1 GLSLLGPTLTVDQWR
16 PAGAF
21 RARAVACAI
30 LLSLACRSISPRVS
44 PAAGAPP
51 AQLQHDIDAILWRPE
66 LERGYW
72 GVLVK
77 SLRTGETLYALNAR
91 KLMMPAS
98 NMKIVTLAAAI
109 DRLGLDYSY
118 TTRFLA
124 AGPVEAGVLQGD
136 VLVVGSGDP
145 SFSPADGS
153 ADAALDACAERL
165 NGLGVRTIGGR
176 ILGDDHAFDGDGLGF
191 GWSWDD

>member
-1 GLSLLGPTLTVDQWR
+1 VLCGSI
-16 PAGAF
+16 
-21 RARAVACAI
+21 ACH
-30 LLSLACRSISPRVS
+30 
-44 PAAGAPP
+44 PAAPAHPAPP
-51 AQLQHDIDAILWRPE
+51 ASLQRDIDAILSRPE

-72 GVLVK
+72 GALVK

-109 DRLGLDYSY
+109 DRLGLDYTY

-124 AGPVEAGVLQGD
+124 AGPIEAGVLQGD

-145 SFSPADGS
+145 SFSSADGS

-165 NGLGVRTIGGR
+165 NRLGVRTIGGR
-176 ILGDDHAFDGDGLGF
+176 ILGDDHAFDGDALGF
-191 GWSWDD
+191 GWSWDDLPDDYAAGVGALQFN